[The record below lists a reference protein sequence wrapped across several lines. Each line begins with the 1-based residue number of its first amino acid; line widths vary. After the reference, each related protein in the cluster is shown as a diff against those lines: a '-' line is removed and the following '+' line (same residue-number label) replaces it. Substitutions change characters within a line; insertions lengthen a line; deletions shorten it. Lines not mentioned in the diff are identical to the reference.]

1 MARTASSNSTK
12 PRKSKDNGSTH
23 DGETKVQP
31 ELDLEPEPLWKKI
44 LLAIPRAFGSGV
56 RAVTGVGEY
65 DPAYRRDGLCFLLL
79 VLAVLFCASEWFR
92 VSGPFGQLL
101 HAIAAGVLGLM
112 SVVLPVLLAAVAF
125 RLMRN
130 SGKGSNNPRV
140 VTGWVLLMWSIC
152 SIIDVAI
159 AADHTGFDITILQS
173 AGGLFGFFL
182 GSPLAWGLSNVFAII
197 IFVVVGLFS
206 LLMITGTHV
215 TDLPEDA
222 RKIAAKIQRKPYMPM
237 GQETDGSASQFPN
250 EVRVGDTTLAFAD
263 GVPSHDGDD
272 DGSDNDQ
279 AGDARP
285 SLFARLFGRKSKTE
299 DDKTLD
305 KYAADDP
312 FDRAASQHGATAE
325 TPVVDPM
332 TGEIIGARTIASS
345 SYDGRPHL
353 SSPAPAADAD
363 DGDASR
369 TRVITSGQT
378 VAMPGGGAVDDPW
391 APSAA
396 QAGTVALAGAA
407 GAMGAAGAAGAAA
420 AAAATG
426 AYAGADADGS
436 GVGQGVPN
444 TGGQPNAT
452 AGNDTDD
459 DANRPYQLPD
469 LNLLTKGQPH
479 AMRTPANDR
488 VIRALTSTFEQFNV
502 DAKVVGFLRG
512 PSVTQYEVELGP
524 GVKVEKVTNLQRNIA
539 YAVASSDVRILSPI
553 PGKSAIGIEIP
564 NEDREIV
571 HLGDVLRSD
580 KAVGDPNPM
589 LSGIGKDVEGHF
601 VTADLTKMPHLLV
614 AGATGSGKSVC
625 TNSIIMS
632 ILYHATPE
640 EVKLILI
647 DPKIVEFTVYE
658 GIPHLLIPV
667 VTDPKKAAGA
677 LNWAVQEMQRRYNL
691 FAENS
696 VRDLGDY
703 NAAAAQPNSPLEP
716 MPQIVVIIDELA
728 DLMMTTSKEVEDA
741 ICRLA
746 QKARAAGMHL
756 IIATQRPTT
765 DIITGLIKANIPSR
779 IALSVMSQVDSRTI
793 LDTGGAEKLLGH
805 GDMLYLPNGKIKPVR
820 VQGCFT
826 STKEIEKVV
835 DFIKSQTQS
844 EYSNEIMEQVEQNIP
859 VTKAEGKTKEQ
870 RKDSGEPEPGSDEDI
885 FERAIEVV
893 VEAGQASTSSLQRR
907 LKLGYARAARIMD
920 ELEEKGIIGPYEGAK
935 PRAVLVTKAEWEE
948 RKLNG
953 QYDG

>member
-1 MARTASSNSTK
+1 MDIDIPIPDSE
-12 PRKSKDNGSTH
+12 PDNAAIVSP
-23 DGETKVQP
+23 DELLQDPP
-31 ELDLEPEPLWKKI
+31 ELAEP
-44 LLAIPRAFGSGV
+44 A
-56 RAVTGVGEY
+56 
-65 DPAYRRDGLCFLLL
+65 
-79 VLAVLFCASEWFR
+79 
-92 VSGPFGQLL
+92 
-101 HAIAAGVLGLM
+101 
-112 SVVLPVLLAAVAF
+112 
-125 RLMRN
+125 
-130 SGKGSNNPRV
+130 
-140 VTGWVLLMWSIC
+140 
-152 SIIDVAI
+152 
-159 AADHTGFDITILQS
+159 
-173 AGGLFGFFL
+173 
-182 GSPLAWGLSNVFAII
+182 
-197 IFVVVGLFS
+197 
-206 LLMITGTHV
+206 
-215 TDLPEDA
+215 
-222 RKIAAKIQRKPYMPM
+222 
-237 GQETDGSASQFPN
+237 
-250 EVRVGDTTLAFAD
+250 
-263 GVPSHDGDD
+263 
-272 DGSDNDQ
+272 
-279 AGDARP
+279 
-285 SLFARLFGRKSKTE
+285 
-299 DDKTLD
+299 
-305 KYAADDP
+305 
-312 FDRAASQHGATAE
+312 AE
-325 TPVVDPM
+325 TENPSEP
-332 TGEIIGARTIASS
+332 A
-345 SYDGRPHL
+345 
-353 SSPAPAADAD
+353 APAAP
-363 DGDASR
+363 
-369 TRVITSGQT
+369 T
-378 VAMPGGGAVDDPW
+378 VPA
-391 APSAA
+391 
-396 QAGTVALAGAA
+396 
-407 GAMGAAGAAGAAA
+407 
-420 AAAATG
+420 
-426 AYAGADADGS
+426 
-436 GVGQGVPN
+436 
-444 TGGQPNAT
+444 
-452 AGNDTDD
+452 
-459 DANRPYQLPD
+459 RPYQIPSIDFLQNGVSRAGD
-469 LNLLTKGQPH
+469 
-479 AMRTPANDR
+479 PA
-488 VIRALTSTFEQFNV
+488 V
-502 DAKVVGFLRG
+502 DQEMKEKAGILVDTLKSFGVTVRITGIFRG
-512 PSVTQYEVELGP
+512 PSVTRYEIQPAAGI
-524 GVKVEKVTNLQRNIA
+524 KVSKITGLADDIA
-539 YAVASSDVRILSPI
+539 LSLAAQGVRIEAPI
-553 PGKSAIGIEIP
+553 PGKPAIGIEVP
-564 NEDREIV
+564 NSHKDTVSLREI
-571 HLGDVLRSD
+571 LESDSFRSS
-580 KAVGDPNPM
+580 KSKLAFAVGRDIAGNAV
-589 LSGIGKDVEGHF
+589 IGDI
-601 VTADLTKMPHLLV
+601 ARLPHMII

-935 PRAVLVTKAEWEE
+935 PRRVLMSKEQFAE
-948 RKLNG
+948 RKMRRL
-953 QYDG
+953 Q

>member
-1 MARTASSNSTK
+1 MVTLPVPGTRRTRATH
-12 PRKSKDNGSTH
+12 RKGT
-23 DGETKVQP
+23 VQP
-31 ELDLEPEPLWKKI
+31 QPEPAAAEPALDADIPDFVAADQPLPSELDDMIRNSYSQPQDDAPY
-44 LLAIPRAFGSGV
+44 
-56 RAVTGVGEY
+56 T
-65 DPAYRRDGLCFLLL
+65 PAYDMDIDIPLPDSEPDNAAIVSPDELLQDPPE
-79 VLAVLFCASEWFR
+79 LAEPA
-92 VSGPFGQLL
+92 
-101 HAIAAGVLGLM
+101 
-112 SVVLPVLLAAVAF
+112 
-125 RLMRN
+125 
-130 SGKGSNNPRV
+130 
-140 VTGWVLLMWSIC
+140 
-152 SIIDVAI
+152 
-159 AADHTGFDITILQS
+159 
-173 AGGLFGFFL
+173 
-182 GSPLAWGLSNVFAII
+182 
-197 IFVVVGLFS
+197 
-206 LLMITGTHV
+206 
-215 TDLPEDA
+215 
-222 RKIAAKIQRKPYMPM
+222 
-237 GQETDGSASQFPN
+237 
-250 EVRVGDTTLAFAD
+250 
-263 GVPSHDGDD
+263 
-272 DGSDNDQ
+272 
-279 AGDARP
+279 
-285 SLFARLFGRKSKTE
+285 
-299 DDKTLD
+299 
-305 KYAADDP
+305 
-312 FDRAASQHGATAE
+312 AE
-325 TPVVDPM
+325 TENPSEP
-332 TGEIIGARTIASS
+332 A
-345 SYDGRPHL
+345 
-353 SSPAPAADAD
+353 APAAP
-363 DGDASR
+363 
-369 TRVITSGQT
+369 T
-378 VAMPGGGAVDDPW
+378 VPA
-391 APSAA
+391 
-396 QAGTVALAGAA
+396 
-407 GAMGAAGAAGAAA
+407 
-420 AAAATG
+420 
-426 AYAGADADGS
+426 
-436 GVGQGVPN
+436 
-444 TGGQPNAT
+444 
-452 AGNDTDD
+452 
-459 DANRPYQLPD
+459 RPYQIPSIDFLQNGVSRAGD
-469 LNLLTKGQPH
+469 
-479 AMRTPANDR
+479 PA
-488 VIRALTSTFEQFNV
+488 V
-502 DAKVVGFLRG
+502 DQEMKEKAGILVDTLKSFGVTVRITGIFRG
-512 PSVTQYEVELGP
+512 PSVTRYELQPAAGI
-524 GVKVEKVTNLQRNIA
+524 KVSKITGLADDIA
-539 YAVASSDVRILSPI
+539 LSLAAQGVRIEAPI
-553 PGKSAIGIEIP
+553 PGKPAIGIEVP
-564 NEDREIV
+564 NSHKDTVSLREI
-571 HLGDVLRSD
+571 LESDSFRSS
-580 KAVGDPNPM
+580 KSKLAFAVGRDIAGNAV
-589 LSGIGKDVEGHF
+589 IGDI
-601 VTADLTKMPHLLV
+601 ARLPHMII

-935 PRAVLVTKAEWEE
+935 PRRVLMSKEQFAE
-948 RKLNG
+948 RKMRRL
-953 QYDG
+953 Q

>member
-1 MARTASSNSTK
+1 MAKKSASSKKKTSKPAAKKKPAARKKTAGTSAAQTSKEEALAKLNQQQNGNTK
-12 PRKSKDNGSTH
+12 F
-23 DGETKVQP
+23 Q
-31 ELDLEPEPLWKKI
+31 
-44 LLAIPRAFGSGV
+44 
-56 RAVTGVGEY
+56 
-65 DPAYRRDGLCFLLL
+65 
-79 VLAVLFCASEWFR
+79 
-92 VSGPFGQLL
+92 
-101 HAIAAGVLGLM
+101 
-112 SVVLPVLLAAVAF
+112 SVVLFTSAILFFLLAFVHGNAGWY
-125 RLMRN
+125 LMHCIIRGIFGF
-130 SGKGSNNPRV
+130 SILLVPI
-140 VTGWVLLMWSIC
+140 LLM
-152 SIIDVAI
+152 
-159 AADHTGFDITILQS
+159 AAAYFTERQS
-173 AGGLFGFFL
+173 GMNLTKRLLLSLGLTVLVSSFFQ
-182 GSPLAWGLSNVFAII
+182 I
-197 IFVVVGLFS
+197 IFVGDIGKKGFFRCLKYLFV
-206 LLMITGTHV
+206 TGTENAFASGGAIS
-215 TDLPEDA
+215 TFLAYPFLRIIGTPGAQIIIICLLFLTIMRLMDLSIRQLWWYISFPFRKLKELWNRDPEWADDIPEDA
-222 RKIAAKIQRKPYMPM
+222 AAEEEPEFLLPEQHAPKIAKVHRKGTVQPQP
-237 GQETDGSASQFPN
+237 EPAAAEPALD
-250 EVRVGDTTLAFAD
+250 AD
-263 GVPSHDGDD
+263 IPDFV
-272 DGSDNDQ
+272 
-279 AGDARP
+279 
-285 SLFARLFGRKSKTE
+285 
-299 DDKTLD
+299 
-305 KYAADDP
+305 AADQPLPSELDDMIRNSYSQP
-312 FDRAASQHGATAE
+312 QDDAPYTPAYDMDIDIPLPDSEPDNAAIVSPDELLQNPPELAEPAAE
-325 TPVVDPM
+325 TKAPS
-332 TGEIIGARTIASS
+332 ELA
-345 SYDGRPHL
+345 
-353 SSPAPAADAD
+353 APAVPA
-363 DGDASR
+363 
-369 TRVITSGQT
+369 
-378 VAMPGGGAVDDPW
+378 
-391 APSAA
+391 APA
-396 QAGTVALAGAA
+396 
-407 GAMGAAGAAGAAA
+407 
-420 AAAATG
+420 
-426 AYAGADADGS
+426 
-436 GVGQGVPN
+436 
-444 TGGQPNAT
+444 
-452 AGNDTDD
+452 
-459 DANRPYQLPD
+459 RPYQIPSIDFLQNGVSRAGD
-469 LNLLTKGQPH
+469 
-479 AMRTPANDR
+479 PA
-488 VIRALTSTFEQFNV
+488 V
-502 DAKVVGFLRG
+502 DQEMKEKAGILVDTLKSFGVTVRITGIFRG
-512 PSVTQYEVELGP
+512 PSVTRYEIQPAAGI
-524 GVKVEKVTNLQRNIA
+524 KVSKITGLADDIA
-539 YAVASSDVRILSPI
+539 LSLAAQGVRIEAPI
-553 PGKSAIGIEIP
+553 PGKPAIGIEVP
-564 NEDREIV
+564 NSHKDTVSLREI
-571 HLGDVLRSD
+571 LESDSFRSS
-580 KAVGDPNPM
+580 KSKLAFAVGRDIAGNAV
-589 LSGIGKDVEGHF
+589 IGDI
-601 VTADLTKMPHLLV
+601 ARLPHMII

-859 VTKAEGKTKEQ
+859 VTKAEGKAKEQ

-935 PRAVLVTKAEWEE
+935 PRRVLMSKEQFAE
-948 RKLNG
+948 RKMRRL
-953 QYDG
+953 Q

>member
-1 MARTASSNSTK
+1 MDIDIALPDSE
-12 PRKSKDNGSTH
+12 PDNAAIVSP
-23 DGETKVQP
+23 DELLQDPP
-31 ELDLEPEPLWKKI
+31 ELAEP
-44 LLAIPRAFGSGV
+44 A
-56 RAVTGVGEY
+56 
-65 DPAYRRDGLCFLLL
+65 
-79 VLAVLFCASEWFR
+79 
-92 VSGPFGQLL
+92 
-101 HAIAAGVLGLM
+101 
-112 SVVLPVLLAAVAF
+112 
-125 RLMRN
+125 
-130 SGKGSNNPRV
+130 
-140 VTGWVLLMWSIC
+140 
-152 SIIDVAI
+152 
-159 AADHTGFDITILQS
+159 
-173 AGGLFGFFL
+173 
-182 GSPLAWGLSNVFAII
+182 
-197 IFVVVGLFS
+197 
-206 LLMITGTHV
+206 
-215 TDLPEDA
+215 
-222 RKIAAKIQRKPYMPM
+222 
-237 GQETDGSASQFPN
+237 
-250 EVRVGDTTLAFAD
+250 
-263 GVPSHDGDD
+263 
-272 DGSDNDQ
+272 
-279 AGDARP
+279 
-285 SLFARLFGRKSKTE
+285 
-299 DDKTLD
+299 
-305 KYAADDP
+305 
-312 FDRAASQHGATAE
+312 AE
-325 TPVVDPM
+325 TENPSEP
-332 TGEIIGARTIASS
+332 A
-345 SYDGRPHL
+345 
-353 SSPAPAADAD
+353 APAAP
-363 DGDASR
+363 
-369 TRVITSGQT
+369 T
-378 VAMPGGGAVDDPW
+378 VPA
-391 APSAA
+391 
-396 QAGTVALAGAA
+396 
-407 GAMGAAGAAGAAA
+407 
-420 AAAATG
+420 
-426 AYAGADADGS
+426 
-436 GVGQGVPN
+436 
-444 TGGQPNAT
+444 
-452 AGNDTDD
+452 
-459 DANRPYQLPD
+459 RPYQIPSIDFLQNGVSRAGD
-469 LNLLTKGQPH
+469 
-479 AMRTPANDR
+479 PA
-488 VIRALTSTFEQFNV
+488 V
-502 DAKVVGFLRG
+502 DQEMKEKAGILVDTLKSFGVTVRITGIFRG
-512 PSVTQYEVELGP
+512 PSVTRYEIQPAAGI
-524 GVKVEKVTNLQRNIA
+524 KVSKITGLADDIA
-539 YAVASSDVRILSPI
+539 LSLAAQGVRIEAPI
-553 PGKSAIGIEIP
+553 PGKPAIGIEVP
-564 NEDREIV
+564 NSHKDTVSLREI
-571 HLGDVLRSD
+571 LESDSFRSS
-580 KAVGDPNPM
+580 KSKLAFAVGRDIAGNAV
-589 LSGIGKDVEGHF
+589 IGDI
-601 VTADLTKMPHLLV
+601 ARLPHMII

-859 VTKAEGKTKEQ
+859 VTKAEGKAKEQ

-935 PRAVLVTKAEWEE
+935 PRRVLMSKEQFAE
-948 RKLNG
+948 RKMRRL
-953 QYDG
+953 Q